1 MVTRLPYGSWP
12 SPISAEQLAVGGNR
26 LGVPRWIGDQL
37 WWTEGLASEGGR
49 QAIVRTAGPVTEQ
62 TSTPQ
67 TVTVLPAPF
76 NARSR
81 VHEYGGSSWTA
92 IADDGAR
99 SSRVATGS
107 LSESPEVIAERERTD
122 AAVPLILFV
131 NFTDQ
136 RIYRFREGQE
146 PVPISPAGTEVP
158 AAGGPALRWAQPTPV
173 RLSDGA
179 QEVWWVCEQ
188 HHEGTDDTGAPLIER
203 YIASVPMDGSAAEDA
218 AAVRRITD
226 SSRFVADPQLSP
238 DGTRLAWISWEHP
251 QMPWDGTELH
261 VGELADHGAG
271 VVVVNETVVDGDAAV
286 SVLNP
291 RWRGDDEL
299 IYLSDRSGWWNPWSL
314 AMGRAPQQILADA
327 QEYAGPLW
335 QLGMSW
341 LEPLDADRMLSIH
354 GTALDK
360 LGVLDLTSGQIH
372 QLGLPH
378 TAIGSVTLREDGL
391 LAVYGV
397 RNDDFAA
404 ISTAQLHSDHGG
416 SALSG
421 LSTIRSSRDD
431 APDPDLLPTP
441 EPITVTD
448 GQGQQVHAVLYRP
461 HQAGYQGPEDELP
474 PFIAQVHGGPTGK
487 ASVGLSL
494 AIAYYTSRGIGVVDI
509 NYGGSTG
516 FGRDY
521 RDRLKGQWGV
531 VDVQDTVAV
540 MEHLVDQGIADKS
553 RLGIEGGSAGG
564 WTTLAC
570 LTRTGTF
577 AAGVSQFGV
586 ADAVA
591 LAQDTHDFESRYL
604 DQLIGR
610 YPEDEHIYRER
621 APLNHVDSLSCP
633 VLLLQGDEDPIV
645 PPNQAEKFRDAMA
658 AKGIPHAYLLF
669 AGEQHGFRKAE
680 NIIASFE
687 AALSF
692 YGEVFGFATPG
703 IPHLELSR

>member
-26 LGVPRWIGDQL
+26 LGGPQWVGDQL
-37 WWTEGLASEGGR
+37 WWSEGLAAEGGR
-49 QAIVRTAGPVTEQ
+49 QTIVRTAGPV
-62 TSTPQ
+62 SPQ
-67 TVTVLPAPF
+67 AETLPTVTVLPAPF

-92 IADDGAR
+92 IADDAG
-99 SSRVATGS
+99 
-107 LSESPEVIAERERTD
+107 
-122 AAVPLILFV
+122 VPLILFV
-131 NFTDQ
+131 NFADQ
-136 RIYRFREGQE
+136 RIYRFHEGEQ
-146 PVPISPAGTEVP
+146 PAPITPAGPEVS
-158 AAGGPALRWAQPTPV
+158 AAQGPSLRWAQPTPV
-173 RLSDGA
+173 TLPDGTG
-179 QEVWWVCEQ
+179 EVWWVCEQ
-188 HHEGTDDTGAPLIER
+188 HHDSADETGAPLIER
-203 YIASVPMDGSAAEDA
+203 YIASVPIDGSAAENDA
-218 AAVRRITD
+218 ALRRITA

-238 DGTRLAWISWEHP
+238 EGTRLAWISWEHP
-251 QMPWDGTELH
+251 QMPWDGTQLH
-261 VGELADHGAG
+261 IGELADQGAG
-271 VVVVNETVVDGDAAV
+271 VVVVDEDVVDGDKSV

-291 RWRGDDEL
+291 RWRSSEEL
-299 IYLSDRSGWWNPWSL
+299 IYLCDRSGWWNPWRL
-314 AMGRAPQQILADA
+314 PLGGAPQQILRDS

-335 QLGMSW
+335 QLGLSW
-341 LEPLDADRMLSIH
+341 LEPLDADHMLTVH

-360 LGVLDLTSGQIH
+360 LGVLDLDEGSVTE
-372 QLGLPH
+372 LGLPH
-378 TAIGSVTLREDGL
+378 TAIASVSCRDDGM

-397 RNDDFAA
+397 RADEFAA
-404 ISTAQLHSDHGG
+404 IGAAPLHLSQG
-416 SALSG
+416 SSGAALG
-421 LSTIRSSRDD
+421 ELRTIRSSRDD
-431 APDPDLLPTP
+431 APDPALLPTP
-441 EPITVTD
+441 EPITVD
-448 GQGQQVHAVLYRP
+448 NGAGQQVHAVLYRP
-461 HQAGYQGPEDELP
+461 HQQGCAGLDGELP

-487 ASVGLSL
+487 AAVGLSL

-516 FGRDY
+516 FGRSY
-521 RDRLKGQWGV
+521 RDRLRGQWGV

-540 MEHLVDQGIADKS
+540 MEHLVEQGIADGD

-570 LTRTGTF
+570 LTRTETF
-577 AAGVSQFGV
+577 SAGVSQFGV

-591 LAQDTHDFESRYL
+591 LAEDTHDFESRYL
-604 DQLIGR
+604 DGLIGR
-610 YPEDEHIYRER
+610 YPEDEHVYRQR

-680 NIIASFE
+680 NITAGFE

-692 YGEVFGFATPG
+692 YGQVFGFETPG
-703 IPHLELSR
+703 IPRLELSE

>member
-1 MVTRLPYGSWP
+1 MVKTLPYGSWP

-26 LGVPRWIGDQL
+26 VGAAQWVGDQL
-37 WWTEGLASEGGR
+37 WWTEGLAAEGGR
-49 QAIVRTAGPVTEQ
+49 QAIVRTDGQVTSE
-62 TSTPQ
+62 TESPQ

-81 VHEYGGSSWTA
+81 VHEYGGSSWT
-92 IADDGAR
+92 
-99 SSRVATGS
+99 V
-107 LSESPEVIAERERTD
+107 LREEHD
-122 AAVPLILFV
+122 AAASPLVLFV
-131 NFTDQ
+131 NFADQ
-136 RIYRFREGQE
+136 RIYRFHEGQE
-146 PVPISPAGTEVP
+146 PTPISPVGAEVP
-158 AAGGPALRWAQPTPV
+158 AAHGPSLRWAQPTQV
-173 RLSDGA
+173 KLADGT

-188 HHEGTDDTGAPLIER
+188 HHDSTDETGAPLIER
-203 YIASVPMDGSAAEDA
+203 FIASVPLDGSAVESSDA
-218 AAVRRITD
+218 LRRVTD
-226 SSRFVADPQLSP
+226 SSRFVADPQISP

-251 QMPWDGTELH
+251 QMPWDGTQLH
-261 VGELADHGAG
+261 IGELAEHHEGG
-271 VVVVNETVVDGDAAV
+271 VVVVNDTVVDGDLST

-291 RWRGDDEL
+291 RWRSVDEPSVDEPSAAEL
-299 IYLSDRSGWWNPWSL
+299 IYLSDRTGWWNPWRL
-314 AMGRAPQQILADA
+314 QVGGAPQQILEDA

-341 LEPLDADRMLSIH
+341 LEPLDADHMLTIH
-354 GTALDK
+354 GTALDQ
-360 LGVLDLTSGQIH
+360 LGVLDLNDGSVAE
-372 QLGLPH
+372 LDLPH
-378 TAIGSVTLREDGL
+378 TAIGSVAPRKDGL
-391 LAVYGV
+391 LAVHGV
-397 RNDDFAA
+397 RADEFAA
-404 ISTAQLHSDHGG
+404 ISVTQLRGG
-416 SALSG
+416 IAPALG
-421 LSTIRSSRDD
+421 QLRTIRSSRND
-431 APDPDLLPTP
+431 APDPAVLPTP

-448 GQGQQVHAVLYRP
+448 GAGQEVHAILYRP
-461 HQAGYQGPEDELP
+461 HHEGYTGADGELP

-516 FGRDY
+516 FGRSY
-521 RDRLKGQWGV
+521 RDRLQGQWGV

-540 MEHLVDQGIADKS
+540 MEHLVAQGIADPQ

-570 LTRTGTF
+570 LTRTDTF

-586 ADAVA
+586 ADAVG

-604 DQLIGR
+604 DGLIGR
-610 YPEDEHIYRER
+610 YPEDEAIYQER

-633 VLLLQGDEDPIV
+633 VLLLQGDEDRIV
-645 PPNQAEKFRDAMA
+645 PPNQAEAFRDAMA

-687 AALSF
+687 SSLSF
-692 YGEVFGFATPG
+692 YGQVFGFDTPG
-703 IPHLELSR
+703 IPPLELTR